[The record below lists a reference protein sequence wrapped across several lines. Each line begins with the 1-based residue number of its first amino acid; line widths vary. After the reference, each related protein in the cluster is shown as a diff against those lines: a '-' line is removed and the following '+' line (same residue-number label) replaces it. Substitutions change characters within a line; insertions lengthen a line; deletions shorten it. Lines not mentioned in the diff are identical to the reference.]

1 MFENS
6 NLIFS
11 YTYKIESIYIIDIII
26 KNIMDNIYINNV
38 DIINIYISNCAYE
51 KYFVEKIDEINIV
64 NIINVDNQDRII
76 HIDIYGSKNDINI
89 ETDIVLINPIAKL
102 AAKILYLEDK
112 KYFNDKY
119 NSYFI
124 EKILDTNLLSDEF
137 IKRYKNKLLPL
148 SYNGLFGTINKLREI
163 CNFNIE
169 LNQIRIFQEVLLVFE
184 KFKIDPFAIDA
195 TGSYIMFCSKKD
207 LEYMDSREIIYNKLG
222 NISTNTE
229 IFRGSVKL
237 AYIKSYNNILVNNLA
252 GIKND

>member
-11 YTYKIESIYIIDIII
+11 YTYKIESIHIIDIVIE
-26 KNIMDNIYINNV
+26 NIMNNIHINKVYN
-38 DIINIYISNCAYE
+38 INIYISNCEYE
-51 KYFVEKIDEINIV
+51 KYFTEKIDKIDVV
-64 NIINVDNQDRII
+64 NIIKIDNQEHII
-76 HIDIYGSKNDINI
+76 HIDIYGVNNDINI

-124 EKILDTNLLSDEF
+124 EKILDTNLISDEF
-137 IKRYKNKLLPL
+137 IKKYKNKLLPL
-148 SYNGLFGTINKLREI
+148 SYDGLFGAVNKLREI
-163 CNFNIE
+163 CNFRIE

-184 KFKIDPFAIDA
+184 KFKINPFTIDA

-207 LEYMDSREIIYNKLG
+207 LEYMDSEEIIYNKLG
-222 NISTNTE
+222 NVSTNTE